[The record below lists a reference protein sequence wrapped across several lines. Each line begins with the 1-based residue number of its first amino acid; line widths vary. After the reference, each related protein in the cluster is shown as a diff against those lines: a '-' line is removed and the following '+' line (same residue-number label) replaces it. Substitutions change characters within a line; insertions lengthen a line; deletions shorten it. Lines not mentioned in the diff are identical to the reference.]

1 MSRILVVG
9 SGAIGSF
16 YGGKLVQAGADV
28 AFLCRSDY
36 DIVKDRGIMVEST
49 LGDFHFRPCKVVK
62 SCEELDWNP
71 DYILVCLKVLPEI
84 NVPEIIAPSVS
95 SNTAICL
102 IQNGIYIEL
111 PVVDRFPENEII
123 SGLAFICCQR
133 VHGGFVRHL
142 DYGRLVLGNY
152 PAGVS
157 DKTRR
162 LVELFNK
169 SGVACEATEDV
180 IKARWQKLIWN
191 APFNPISVLAGG
203 LNTQEM
209 LSNPAMEGVIRSVMA
224 EVCELARADGHPLPD
239 SVVDENISFTRV
251 MTPYKTSMLL
261 DYESKKPMEVEAILG
276 NALRKAIEL
285 DIPVPHIETLYVLLS
300 ALDKKNRNQKGDL
313 KNGG

>member
-1 MSRILVVG
+1 MNRILVIG

-36 DIVKDRGIMVEST
+36 DIIRSKGIMVESR
-49 LGDFHFRPCKVVK
+49 LGDFHFKPYEVIK
-62 SCEELDWNP
+62 SCEELDWDP

-84 NVPEIIAPSVS
+84 DVSRIIAPAVS
-95 SNTAICL
+95 QNTAICL
-102 IQNGIYIEL
+102 IQNGIYIEPPL
-111 PVVDRFPENEII
+111 VEKFPENELI

-133 VHGGFVRHL
+133 IHGGFVRHL

-152 PAGVS
+152 PTGVS
-157 DKTRR
+157 DKTQH
-162 LVELFNK
+162 LVDLFNR
-169 SGVACEATEDV
+169 SGVTCEATEDV

-209 LSNPAMEGVIRSVMA
+209 LSDTTMESVIRSVMV
-224 EVCELARADGHPLPD
+224 EVCELAKADGHPLPD

-276 NALRKAIEL
+276 NALRKANEL
-285 DIPVPHIETLYVLLS
+285 GVSVPHIETLYVLLS
-300 ALDKKNRNQKGDL
+300 ALDRKNRNHKKDL
-313 KNGG
+313 ENRG